1 MLFLEEVWEVFS
13 LRKSNDLSRHIWNVW
28 CDVWWDCGAFVLRLA
43 SDSGAA
49 FALSDADHVSNLH
62 DVARNVDDFTVDQ
75 DVAVAD
81 HLASVEHGL
90 REAETPDDGAESKFE
105 QSQEV
110 QTSVAVHVGRLV
122 KGTSELLFQ
131 HVVIASDDLLC
142 EKLFAVFAGA
152 AILQSWAVLTGRIRS
167 LVGWAL
173 CFAPNIKAD
182 FAADVRFSSS
192 ICCHSIF
199 F

>member
-13 LRKSNDLSRHIWNVW
+13 LWKSNDLSGHVWNVW
-28 CDVWWDCGAFVLRLA
+28 CDVWWDCGAFVLGLS
-43 SDSGAA
+43 SDSCAA

-62 DVARNVDDFTVDQ
+62 DIARNVDDLAVDQ

-81 HLASVEHGL
+81 HLASVEHGF
-90 REAETPDDGAESKFE
+90 RVAETPDDRAESKFE

-110 QTSVAVHVGRLV
+110 QTSVAVHVRRLI
-122 KGTSELLFQ
+122 KGASELLFQ
-131 HVVIASDDLLC
+131 NVVIASDDLLR

-152 AILQSWAVLTGRIRS
+152 AILQSWAVLTGWIRS